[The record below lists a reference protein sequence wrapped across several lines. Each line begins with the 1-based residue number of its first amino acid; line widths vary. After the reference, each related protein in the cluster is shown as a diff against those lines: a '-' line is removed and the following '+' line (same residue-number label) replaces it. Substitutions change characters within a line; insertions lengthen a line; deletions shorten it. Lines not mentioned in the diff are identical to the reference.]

1 MTELII
7 KTNNQP
13 RRLFFACELSQ
24 PERAKLRQQFDWMDD
39 ERFDHDCSFFK
50 YRGEYHNLA
59 DFMVIQS
66 ADVQS
71 TFKGWHCIAS
81 DSNVSGMV
89 VKLCGNDVVVG
100 RYFC

>member
-1 MTELII
+1 MTELTI

-24 PERAKLRQQFDWMDD
+24 PERAKLRQQFDWMED
-39 ERFDHDCSFFK
+39 EQFDHDCSFFK
-50 YRGEYHNLA
+50 YRGEYYNLS
-59 DFMVIQS
+59 DFLTNTNPDGM
-66 ADVQS
+66 
-71 TFKGWHCIAS
+71 FKGWHGVSS
-81 DSNVSGMV
+81 DSYFSGMV

>member
-1 MTELII
+1 MTELTI

-24 PERAKLRQQFDWMDD
+24 PERAKLRQQFDWMED
-39 ERFDHDCSFFK
+39 EQFDHDCSFFK

-59 DFMVIQS
+59 DFLTNTS
-66 ADVQS
+66 PDGRLR
-71 TFKGWHCIAS
+71 GWHGIAR
-81 DSNVSGMV
+81 DSSFSGVV
-89 VKLCGNDVVVG
+89 VKLRGNDVIVG